1 MTSKGARA
9 GAAARYLT
17 GFALIACS
25 GIIVVGIVTDSPYT
39 TANGVALMLGVMLVV
54 GATYAAVFAR
64 EAQLARR
71 EKSRRGQGRRL
82 Q

>member
-17 GFALIACS
+17 VFALIAC
-25 GIIVVGIVTDSPYT
+25 GVIIVVGIVTDSPYT

-54 GATYAAVFAR
+54 GATYAAVFTR
-64 EAQLARR
+64 EAQLAKRDA
-71 EKSRRGQGRRL
+71 SRRQRGRS
-82 Q
+82 

>member
-17 GFALIACS
+17 GFALIAC
-25 GIIVVGIVTDSPYT
+25 GVIIVVGIVTDSPYT

-54 GATYAAVFAR
+54 GATYAAVFTR
-64 EAQLARR
+64 EAQLAKRDM
-71 EKSRRGQGRRL
+71 SRRQRGRS
-82 Q
+82 